1 MNNTAKI
8 IVVLTIISII
18 SGGVLAVLDSF
29 TRPRIEDYAEK
40 VKNAAIYDVLPESV
54 KVEVIKVKI
63 DDEER
68 EVYKAIKK
76 NEVVAYAFQVS
87 GSGFQSDLVLMV
99 GVSPDFSELNS
110 LKILS
115 QMETPGLGTRIEEEW
130 FIEQFKGLKLKPS
143 VTYIKNA
150 KPSKDNEIQ
159 AITGATI
166 SSAAIVD
173 ILNTE
178 INKVRL
184 AMNK

>member
-1 MNNTAKI
+1 MNSTTKI
-8 IVVLTIISII
+8 IVVLTVISII

-29 TRPRIEDYAEK
+29 TRPKIEAYAEE
-40 VKNAAIYDVLPESV
+40 VKNAAIYDVLPEGV
-54 KVEVIKVKI
+54 KVETEKFTI
-63 DDEER
+63 DGQER
-68 EVYKAIKK
+68 DIYKAYKN
-76 NEVVAYAFQVS
+76 NEVLAYAFQIS

-173 ILNTE
+173 ILNTGIKE
-178 INKVRL
+178 AKALLNK
-184 AMNK
+184 